1 MTVHGTLR
9 TLFAPVVLL
18 LGACDDTP
26 PTVPEGFAIER
37 FTAILDYLGED
48 DVMDFWRGP
57 AQANSRGRAFPL
69 GDGYMAHVWRPDFAE
84 AWGIVTDFDE
94 DPDPGCSGRGLRFAR
109 CLKRHVD
116 AGETSRI
123 VKEGDTYRAR
133 LVVTGRLDRTPGFSP
148 HTPRDGSVWR
158 VGRVR
163 SDRGVGRSP
172 FASPQELDGYAES
185 SRPSWMRALPCPFQ
199 RYQPDYADG
208 RRPAAGCRCIS
219 PSAFSG

>member
-57 AQANSRGRAFPL
+57 AQANSKGRAFPL

-94 DPDPGCSGRGLRFAR
+94 DPDPGCLGRGLRFAR

-116 AGETSRI
+116 AGEASRI

-133 LVVTGRLDRTPGFSP
+133 FEESLSGR
-148 HTPRDGSVWR
+148 
-158 VGRVR
+158 
-163 SDRGVGRSP
+163 
-172 FASPQELDGYAES
+172 ELKT
-185 SRPSWMRALPCPFQ
+185 
-199 RYQPDYADG
+199 
-208 RRPAAGCRCIS
+208 S
-219 PSAFSG
+219 PSPTRRTRVATRTRVPSSEILW